1 MGKKT
6 PHRICVFDQPQKT
19 QLRCR
24 LSSYKLHNEAS
35 ANLWKCHSNV
45 LMIEVQELPSAG
57 GTDTVKQIHAACVC
71 VYARVK
77 LKLAKA
83 AQLN

>member
-1 MGKKT
+1 MCFWSASKDT
-6 PHRICVFDQPQKT
+6 TEMPFILIQVT
-19 QLRCR
+19 QRGMR
-24 LSSYKLHNEAS
+24 

>member
-1 MGKKT
+1 M
-6 PHRICVFDQPQKT
+6 PFILIQVT
-19 QLRCR
+19 QRGMR
-24 LSSYKLHNEAS
+24 G
-35 ANLWKCHSNV
+35 NLWKCHSNV
-45 LMIEVQELPSAG
+45 LMIEVQGLPSAG

-77 LKLAKA
+77 LKLAKV

>member
-1 MGKKT
+1 MPFILIQATKRGM
-6 PHRICVFDQPQKT
+6 R
-19 QLRCR
+19 
-24 LSSYKLHNEAS
+24 
-35 ANLWKCHSNV
+35 ANLWKCYSNV

-57 GTDTVKQIHAACVC
+57 GTDTVKQIHAACVY

-77 LKLAKA
+77 IKLAKA